1 MQKVT
6 QRKHMQQMVE
16 FAINPKA
23 LVFVK
28 LEPVGK
34 TDFYVL
40 TEKPIWLD
48 KREYKVRD
56 DMTLEEAIE
65 DRTET
70 LRLLQEAK
78 EAQETLEQ
86 YG

>member
-1 MQKVT
+1 LEKVT

-28 LEPVGK
+28 LDPVGK

-40 TEKPIWLD
+40 TENPIWLD
-48 KREYKVRD
+48 KREYKIRD
-56 DMTLEEAIE
+56 DMTLKEAIQ

>member
-1 MQKVT
+1 
-6 QRKHMQQMVE
+6 MVE

-34 TDFYVL
+34 TDFFIL

-48 KREYKVRD
+48 KHEYKVRD
-56 DMTLEEAIE
+56 DMTLAEAIE
-65 DRTET
+65 DRVET

-86 YG
+86 YE

>member
-1 MQKVT
+1 MEKVT

-34 TDFYVL
+34 TDFFVL

-48 KREYKVRD
+48 NREYVVRD
-56 DMTLEEAIE
+56 DLTLAEAIE

-70 LRLLQEAK
+70 LARLQEAK
-78 EAQETLEQ
+78 KAQETLEQ